1 MKKRLKLIMLL
12 VILGAAKA
20 EAYDVTDYTDS
31 FGPGTLRYGL
41 NLPSSI
47 IEFQVSPAGPESTYA
62 IFTFNGP
69 LAPIGEDLQLT
80 TNQPAIEDRVTIEWD
95 NVSSGS
101 YLLNTYYNGGPDSPW
116 LEISSN
122 IHFDAQG
129 ASGANEIYGIIGE
142 DDLRFN
148 GGLGSDVTVSTTNG
162 GDGAVGLFAEDDLSF
177 EANSAASPVDGSFFG
192 SLDVTSAGSLAAG
205 MIGEENVSFEHDL
218 GGEIS
223 VKAFEDGAFGVWAE
237 DGSVMVGNDV
247 TGDITVEAVG
257 EDAFGILAGEDIE
270 IDGNLGGTFDIDA
283 GEDYAFGLA
292 AGWYGGGSHIEI
304 GEDVTST
311 FNVTAGGM
319 YAYGM
324 YADDYIDIGRDLGG
338 TFTIEAGGSAAYGL
352 RAHEHISIGEDVT
365 STFNVTAD
373 GYAAYGMYADD
384 YIDIGRDLGGTFTIE
399 AGNYSAYGLR
409 AWDEDINIGEDVTAT
424 MNVTAGEDSA
434 FGLRAGEDIV
444 IGGDLGGTFTID
456 AGEDNAFGLAA
467 GWGTRNSSRIDIDG
481 DVTGSYT
488 VTAGGDDAYGMFAT
502 DYIDIGGSLGGSFTI
517 EAGDYDAF
525 GLRTW
530 DGDIEIDENV
540 TATMNVTA
548 GEDNAFGL
556 LAGED
561 IVIGGDLG
569 GTFTIDAGEDNAF
582 GLAAGWDGGGSHI
595 DIGGDVTGS
604 YTVTAGGDNAYG
616 MFANDYIDIGGSLGG
631 DFTIEAGDYN
641 AYGLRADE
649 YISIGEDVTSTMNV
663 TAGISN
669 AYGLR
674 AFDDIDIGG
683 SLGGSFTIES
693 TAGSSAYGLR
703 ADMENIEIG
712 EDVTSVMNVTA
723 GEHNAFGLRAGE
735 DIEIGGSLGGS
746 FDIDAGEDNAFG
758 LAAGWGTP
766 TSHIEIDGDVTSTVD
781 VYAGGDNAYGMYA
794 NDHIEIGGTLGG
806 DFTVEAEGSNA
817 YGLRSMDEDIEIG
830 EDMTGTFTVT
840 AGENSA
846 YGLGAGSDIEIEG
859 DVGEDMTMTVTA
871 TDGSEAFGF
880 RAGEE
885 IEIGGNFDGDVTV
898 MAGGED
904 AFGMFADEDIVIGGS
919 LGGSFDIDAGEDNAY
934 GLGAYSNIEI
944 DGNVGEDMTMSVT
957 ATEGDS
963 AYGFRAGEDI
973 IIGGDFDGDVTVSAG
988 DENAFGMR
996 AGEDIEIGGSLGG
1009 SFDIDAGEDNA
1020 FGLAAGW
1027 GTPSSHIE
1035 IDGDVSSTVDVYAGG
1050 YNAYGMYANDHIE
1063 IGGTLGG
1070 DFTVEAEGYNAY
1082 GLRSMNEHIEVG
1094 EDMTGSFTVTAGESN
1109 AYGLRAD
1116 TNIEILGD
1124 VGEDM
1129 TMSVTAGEHNA
1140 YGLRADTGI
1149 DIDGS
1154 LGGSFTVEATAGSN
1168 AYGLRANEEHI
1179 EIGEDVTSTMN
1190 VTAGEYNAFGLSA
1203 GEDIVIGG
1211 NLGGTFTI
1219 DAGEDNAFA
1228 LAAGWDGGGSHIDI
1242 GGDVTGSYTVTA
1254 GGDNALGMY
1263 ANDYID
1269 IGGTLGGDFTVEAGD
1284 YNAYGL
1290 GAREYISIGEDVT
1303 ATMSVTAGMD
1313 NAYGLRADE
1322 DITIG
1327 YLPDQDH
1334 DWPGT
1339 GSYLGTMN
1347 ITSYGDNA
1355 FGMSA
1360 GEDIEIGNNLG
1371 GEITVTAGEDYAFG
1385 LAAGWDGGSHIEIGN
1400 DVSTDMTVTAERD
1413 YAYGMY
1419 AEDHIKTGRDLG
1431 GTITVQA
1438 LDNGAYGLSSGEY
1451 IKIGR
1456 DVTTDM
1462 TVIAGNGS
1470 IGEGGVRT
1478 VGDQLV
1484 DGGDNDDAY
1493 GLRADGYI
1501 DIERNLDGTLNVWAL
1516 DDRAYGLDSGE
1527 DINIGNDLSATIN
1540 VTAGFEE
1547 ADSDG
1552 AYGLRAYDNILIGDL
1567 SEAGIGDF
1575 TGSLTVTAYGSR
1587 AYGMQAGED
1596 IRLGG
1601 TLSGEITTIAKDS
1614 WSVGMSAGG
1623 SIYGG
1628 GDPLENP
1635 FTIEDGTI
1643 SSTAEGIDGVA
1654 MGVFAYDGMNL
1665 RIGGG
1670 SEISAVS
1677 EDGEAYAIRSSYIDF
1692 NPADDIV
1699 LLEDTASLTGNVF
1712 LGAGEDEMTVKDV
1725 AKIDTVPVLD
1735 GGTNVN
1741 NPGDPEADILSFDG
1755 WAGTLG
1761 DEVVNWETIDVK
1773 NNSIVDLGNSK
1784 TDADLDDDAEFA
1796 AIKTFADGEFVTF
1809 NVEEGSRVIAQGASP
1824 GEYVI
1829 VGDYNNDGILD
1840 LLDDEVNDWVHVT
1853 GDYTSDTGQLWLD
1866 ADLSTSGKVSD
1877 ERLIVGEDV
1886 IGQTTV
1892 VLNNVVSDVALTEGD
1907 GIEFVTVG
1915 GDFEPDSFVLGN
1927 PNDFGPFAV
1936 ELAQGAENDNW
1947 YFQSPG
1953 YREEAAV
1960 LQSVTPFINRL
1971 GNESMMRFFERRAY
1985 GWFRD
1990 DVGEKESWWIRT
2002 KGSKYRLGLEGDAAT
2017 EIDGYSGWFQI
2028 GTDLVAD
2035 GDEEGTR
2042 FDLGIFA
2049 GAGFG
2054 EADVKGLRSDDK
2066 AGELSQ
2072 TAYGVGAYMS
2082 LHERGTWYLDAI
2094 GQAIYNDLTIDYL
2107 TEEKQKPEVWS
2118 YAASIETGAC
2128 IPLGPGFRFEP
2139 QAQLIYQYTEG
2150 IDLSTLVGD
2159 VSIEDHDGL
2168 QGRLSL
2174 AGVVGKC
2181 ENKVH
2186 PFFEVTVIRDFS
2198 DDNKVRYLDDSV
2210 ELTSNP
2216 EKWFLGGTIGL
2227 SQELSENNDF
2237 GYYLKGSAMFG
2248 MEDLDSYDYSIM
2260 AGLRKTF

>member
-1 MKKRLKLIMLL
+1 M
-12 VILGAAKA
+12 
-20 EAYDVTDYTDS
+20 S
-31 FGPGTLRYGL
+31 
-41 NLPSSI
+41 
-47 IEFQVSPAGPESTYA
+47 
-62 IFTFNGP
+62 
-69 LAPIGEDLQLT
+69 
-80 TNQPAIEDRVTIEWD
+80 
-95 NVSSGS
+95 
-101 YLLNTYYNGGPDSPW
+101 
-116 LEISSN
+116 
-122 IHFDAQG
+122 
-129 ASGANEIYGIIGE
+129 
-142 DDLRFN
+142 
-148 GGLGSDVTVSTTNG
+148 
-162 GDGAVGLFAEDDLSF
+162 
-177 EANSAASPVDGSFFG
+177 
-192 SLDVTSAGSLAAG
+192 
-205 MIGEENVSFEHDL
+205 
-218 GGEIS
+218 
-223 VKAFEDGAFGVWAE
+223 
-237 DGSVMVGNDV
+237 
-247 TGDITVEAVG
+247 
-257 EDAFGILAGEDIE
+257 
-270 IDGNLGGTFDIDA
+270 
-283 GEDYAFGLA
+283 
-292 AGWYGGGSHIEI
+292 
-304 GEDVTST
+304 
-311 FNVTAGGM
+311 
-319 YAYGM
+319 
-324 YADDYIDIGRDLGG
+324 
-338 TFTIEAGGSAAYGL
+338 
-352 RAHEHISIGEDVT
+352 
-365 STFNVTAD
+365 
-373 GYAAYGMYADD
+373 
-384 YIDIGRDLGGTFTIE
+384 
-399 AGNYSAYGLR
+399 
-409 AWDEDINIGEDVTAT
+409 
-424 MNVTAGEDSA
+424 VTAGE
-434 FGLRAGEDIV
+434 
-444 IGGDLGGTFTID
+444 
-456 AGEDNAFGLAA
+456 
-467 GWGTRNSSRIDIDG
+467 
-481 DVTGSYT
+481 Y
-488 VTAGGDDAYGMFAT
+488 
-502 DYIDIGGSLGGSFTI
+502 
-517 EAGDYDAF
+517 
-525 GLRTW
+525 
-530 DGDIEIDENV
+530 
-540 TATMNVTA
+540 
-548 GEDNAFGL
+548 
-556 LAGED
+556 
-561 IVIGGDLG
+561 
-569 GTFTIDAGEDNAF
+569 
-582 GLAAGWDGGGSHI
+582 
-595 DIGGDVTGS
+595 
-604 YTVTAGGDNAYG
+604 
-616 MFANDYIDIGGSLGG
+616 
-631 DFTIEAGDYN
+631 
-641 AYGLRADE
+641 
-649 YISIGEDVTSTMNV
+649 
-663 TAGISN
+663 
-669 AYGLR
+669 
-674 AFDDIDIGG
+674 
-683 SLGGSFTIES
+683 
-693 TAGSSAYGLR
+693 
-703 ADMENIEIG
+703 
-712 EDVTSVMNVTA
+712 
-723 GEHNAFGLRAGE
+723 NAFGLRAGE

-766 TSHIEIDGDVTSTVD
+766 SSHIEIDGDVTSTVD

-806 DFTVEAEGSNA
+806 DFTVEAGGSYA
-817 YGLRSMDEDIEIG
+817 YGLRSMNEHIEVG
-830 EDMTGTFTVT
+830 EDMTGTFNVT
-840 AGENSA
+840 AGEN
-846 YGLGAGSDIEIEG
+846 
-859 DVGEDMTMTVTA
+859 
-871 TDGSEAFGF
+871 
-880 RAGEE
+880 
-885 IEIGGNFDGDVTV
+885 
-898 MAGGED
+898 
-904 AFGMFADEDIVIGGS
+904 
-919 LGGSFDIDAGEDNAY
+919 NAY
-934 GLGAYSNIEI
+934 GLSADSDIEI

-957 ATEGDS
+957 ATEGDG

-973 IIGGDFDGDVTVSAG
+973 IIGGDFDGDVTVMAG
-988 DENAFGMR
+988 VDDAFGMLT
-996 AGEDIEIGGSLGG
+996 GEDIEIGGSLGG
-1009 SFDIDAGEDNA
+1009 SFDIDAGEGNA
-1020 FGLAAGW
+1020 FGLAAG
-1027 GTPSSHIE
+1027 SEASYIE

-1050 YNAYGMYANDHIE
+1050 YNAYGMYANDYID

-1070 DFTVEAEGYNAY
+1070 DFTVEAEDYNAY
-1082 GLRSMNEHIEVG
+1082 GLRSLYDDIEIG
-1094 EDMTGSFTVTAGESN
+1094 EDMTGTFTVTAGESN
-1109 AYGLRAD
+1109 AYGLSAG

-1129 TMSVTAGEHNA
+1129 
-1140 YGLRADTGI
+1140 
-1149 DIDGS
+1149 
-1154 LGGSFTVEATAGSN
+1154 
-1168 AYGLRANEEHI
+1168 
-1179 EIGEDVTSTMN
+1179 TMN

-1211 NLGGTFTI
+1211 SLGGTFTI
-1219 DAGEDNAFA
+1219 DAGEDNAYG
-1228 LAAGWDGGGSHIDI
+1228 LAAGWDSGGSHIDI

-1254 GGDNALGMY
+1254 GGDDAYGMY

-1269 IGGTLGGDFTVEAGD
+1269 IGGSLGGDFTIEADG
-1284 YNAYGL
+1284 YNAHGL
-1290 GAREYISIGEDVT
+1290 RAHEYISIGEDVT

-1360 GEDIEIGNNLG
+1360 GENIEIGNNLG
-1371 GEITVTAGEDYAFG
+1371 GEITVTAGEDHAFG

-1413 YAYGMY
+1413 YAYGLY
-1419 AEDHIKTGRDLG
+1419 AEDYIKTGRDLG

-1438 LDNGAYGLSSGEY
+1438 LDNGAYGLNSGEY

-1456 DVTTDM
+1456 DLTTDM

-1470 IGEGGVRT
+1470 IGEDGVRT

-1484 DGGDNDDAY
+1484 DGGDNDYAY
-1493 GLRADGYI
+1493 GLRAYGYI
-1501 DIERNLDGTLNVWAL
+1501 DIERNLGGTLNVWAL
-1516 DDRAYGLDSGE
+1516 DDYAYGLDSGE

-1547 ADSDG
+1547 ADSDR
-1552 AYGLRAYDNILIGDL
+1552 AYGLRADNNILIGDL

-1575 TGSLTVTAYGSR
+1575 TGSLTVTAYGSH

-1601 TLSGEITTIAKDS
+1601 TLSGEITTTAKDS

-1654 MGVFAYDGMNL
+1654 MGIYAYDGMNL
-1665 RIGGG
+1665 RIGGD

-1677 EDGEAYAIRSSYIDF
+1677 EDGEAYAIRSSFIDF

-1699 LLEDTASLTGNVF
+1699 LLEDTASLKGNVF

-1725 AKIDTVPVLD
+1725 AKIHEVPVLD
-1735 GGTNVN
+1735 GGSSN
-1741 NPGDPEADILSFDG
+1741 NGPEEDILTFDG
-1755 WAGTLG
+1755 WTGTLG

-1773 NNSIVDLGNSK
+1773 NNSVVDLGSSK

-1796 AIKTFADGEFVTF
+1796 AIKTFEDGEFVTF

-1947 YFQSPG
+1947 YIQSPG

-1960 LQSVTPFINRL
+1960 LQSVAPFINRL

-2107 TEEKQKPEVWS
+2107 TEEKQEPEVWS

-2248 MEDLDSYDYSIM
+2248 MENLDSYDYSIM

>member
-1 MKKRLKLIMLL
+1 M
-12 VILGAAKA
+12 
-20 EAYDVTDYTDS
+20 
-31 FGPGTLRYGL
+31 
-41 NLPSSI
+41 
-47 IEFQVSPAGPESTYA
+47 
-62 IFTFNGP
+62 
-69 LAPIGEDLQLT
+69 
-80 TNQPAIEDRVTIEWD
+80 
-95 NVSSGS
+95 
-101 YLLNTYYNGGPDSPW
+101 
-116 LEISSN
+116 
-122 IHFDAQG
+122 
-129 ASGANEIYGIIGE
+129 
-142 DDLRFN
+142 
-148 GGLGSDVTVSTTNG
+148 
-162 GDGAVGLFAEDDLSF
+162 
-177 EANSAASPVDGSFFG
+177 
-192 SLDVTSAGSLAAG
+192 
-205 MIGEENVSFEHDL
+205 
-218 GGEIS
+218 
-223 VKAFEDGAFGVWAE
+223 
-237 DGSVMVGNDV
+237 
-247 TGDITVEAVG
+247 
-257 EDAFGILAGEDIE
+257 
-270 IDGNLGGTFDIDA
+270 
-283 GEDYAFGLA
+283 
-292 AGWYGGGSHIEI
+292 
-304 GEDVTST
+304 
-311 FNVTAGGM
+311 NVTAGSNN
-319 YAYGM
+319 AYGM
-324 YADDYIDIGRDLGG
+324 SAYDYIDIGRDLGG
-338 TFTIEAGGSAAYGL
+338 TFTIEADGYNAYGL
-352 RAHEHISIGEDVT
+352 RANLEDISVGEDVT
-365 STFNVTAD
+365 SVMNVTAGED
-373 GYAAYGMYADD
+373 NAFGLLAGE
-384 YIDIGRDLGGTFTIE
+384 DIMIGGNLGGTFTIE
-399 AGNYSAYGLR
+399 ADDYNAYGLR
-409 AWDEDINIGEDVTAT
+409 A
-424 MNVTAGEDSA
+424 
-434 FGLRAGEDIV
+434 L
-444 IGGDLGGTFTID
+444 
-456 AGEDNAFGLAA
+456 
-467 GWGTRNSSRIDIDG
+467 
-481 DVTGSYT
+481 Y
-488 VTAGGDDAYGMFAT
+488 
-502 DYIDIGGSLGGSFTI
+502 
-517 EAGDYDAF
+517 
-525 GLRTW
+525 
-530 DGDIEIDENV
+530 GDIEIDENV

-569 GTFTIDAGEDNAF
+569 GTFTIDAGRDNAF
-582 GLAAGWDGGGSHI
+582 GLAAGWDKKSSYI

-604 YTVTAGGDNAYG
+604 YTVTAGGDHAYG
-616 MFANDYIDIGGSLGG
+616 MFANEYIDIGGNLGG
-631 DFTIEAGDYN
+631 T
-641 AYGLRADE
+641 
-649 YISIGEDVTSTMNV
+649 
-663 TAGISN
+663 
-669 AYGLR
+669 
-674 AFDDIDIGG
+674 
-683 SLGGSFTIES
+683 FTIES
-693 TAGSSAYGLR
+693 TAGSNAHGLR
-703 ADMENIEIG
+703 AWEEDINIG
-712 EDVTSVMNVTA
+712 EDVTATMNVTA
-723 GEHNAFGLRAGE
+723 GADNAFGLRAGE
-735 DIEIGGSLGGS
+735 DIEIDGNLGGT
-746 FDIDAGEDNAFG
+746 FDIDAGGDNAFG
-758 LAAGWGTP
+758 LAAGWGTS
-766 TSHIEIDGDVTSTVD
+766 TSHIEIDGDVTGSYTVT
-781 VYAGGDNAYGMYA
+781 AGGDNAYGMYA

-806 DFTVEAEGSNA
+806 DFTVEAEGSDA
-817 YGLRSMDEDIEIG
+817 YGLRSMNEDIEIG

-840 AGENSA
+840 AGENNA
-846 YGLGAGSDIEIEG
+846 YGLGADTNIEILG

-871 TDGSEAFGF
+871 TDGS
-880 RAGEE
+880 
-885 IEIGGNFDGDVTV
+885 D
-898 MAGGED
+898 
-904 AFGMFADEDIVIGGS
+904 
-919 LGGSFDIDAGEDNAY
+919 
-934 GLGAYSNIEI
+934 
-944 DGNVGEDMTMSVT
+944 
-957 ATEGDS
+957 

-973 IIGGDFDGDVTVSAG
+973 IIGGDFDGDVTVMAG
-988 DENAFGMR
+988 GDDAFGML

-1009 SFDIDAGEDNA
+1009 KFTIDAGEDNA

-1027 GTPSSHIE
+1027 GTEASYIE

-1070 DFTVEAEGYNAY
+1070 DFTVEAEDYNAY

-1094 EDMTGSFTVTAGESN
+1094 EDMTGTFTVTAGESN

-1129 TMSVTAGEHNA
+1129 TMNVTAGQSNA

-1149 DIDGS
+1149 DIGGS
-1154 LGGSFTVEATAGSN
+1154 LGGSFTVEAAAGSN
-1168 AYGLRANEEHI
+1168 AYGLRANEEDI

-1190 VTAGEYNAFGLSA
+1190 VTAGEYNAFGLRA
-1203 GEDIVIGG
+1203 GEDIIIGG
-1211 NLGGTFTI
+1211 DLGGKFTI

-1254 GGDNALGMY
+1254 GGDDAYGMF
-1263 ANDYID
+1263 ANDYIE
-1269 IGGTLGGDFTVEAGD
+1269 IGGSLGGDFTIEADG

-1290 GAREYISIGEDVT
+1290 RAHEYISIGEDVT

-1360 GEDIEIGNNLG
+1360 GENIEIGNNLG
-1371 GEITVTAGEDYAFG
+1371 GEITVTAGEDHAFG

-1413 YAYGMY
+1413 YAYGLY
-1419 AEDHIKTGRDLG
+1419 AEDYIKTGRDLG

-1438 LDNGAYGLSSGEY
+1438 LDNGAYGLHAGGDDGEY

-1493 GLRADGYI
+1493 GLRAYGYI

-1516 DDRAYGLDSGE
+1516 DDYAYGLSSGE

-1547 ADSDG
+1547 ADSDR
-1552 AYGLRAYDNILIGDL
+1552 AYGLRADDNILIGDL

-1575 TGSLTVTAYGSR
+1575 TGSLTVTAYGSH

-1601 TLSGEITTIAKDS
+1601 TLSGEITTTAKDS
-1614 WSVGMSAGG
+1614 WSVGMMSAGG

-1654 MGVFAYDGMNL
+1654 MGIYAYDGMNL
-1665 RIGGG
+1665 RIGGN

-1677 EDGEAYAIRSSYIDF
+1677 EDGEAYAIRSSFIDF

-1699 LLEDTASLTGNVF
+1699 LLEDTASLTGDVF
-1712 LGAGEDEMTVKDV
+1712 LSAGEDEMTVKDI

-1735 GGTNVN
+1735 GG
-1741 NPGDPEADILSFDG
+1741 EDIDMLTFDG

-1773 NNSIVDLGNSK
+1773 NNSIVDLGNN
-1784 TDADLDDDAEFA
+1784 DAEFVV
-1796 AIKTFADGEFVTF
+1796 IETSEDGEFVTF

-1886 IGQTTV
+1886 IGETTV

-1915 GDFEPDSFVLGN
+1915 GDFDPDSFVLGN

-1936 ELAQGAENDNW
+1936 EFAQGEENDNW
-1947 YFQSPG
+1947 YIQSPG

-2054 EADVKGLRSDDK
+2054 EADIDGLRSDDK

-2082 LHERGTWYLDAI
+2082 LHERGTWYLDAV